1 MCKRYNVTDFDLL
14 VVVKEQEVL
23 MSIPLRQFQF
33 IFSRSFRIFKFTL
46 IQYKTHCHPY

>member
-23 MSIPLRQFQF
+23 VSTTTSVPVHRCG
-33 IFSRSFRIFKFTL
+33 IF
-46 IQYKTHCHPY
+46 